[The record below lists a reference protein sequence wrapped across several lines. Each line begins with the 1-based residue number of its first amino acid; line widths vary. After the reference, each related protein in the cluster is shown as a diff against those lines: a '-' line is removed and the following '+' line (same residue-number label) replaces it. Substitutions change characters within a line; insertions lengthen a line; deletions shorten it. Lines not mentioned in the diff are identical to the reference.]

1 MNTFSMKRVA
11 LFLFAG
17 VLSLTVLQT
26 AAAQD
31 ANQSHT
37 VDVNVQSITDII
49 APGDVT
55 IDISPSNGDFT
66 GTATTSEGYDVTSNA
81 PGDKKVQVKV
91 TNENNVAELNSL
103 KILSAGTSAPGEAS
117 AKDVTLVGDGAS
129 DGTQDL
135 TTGFTGVDVDNL
147 SVKFEATVS
156 PDFDPTG
163 KNAEVTVQYTLTSTG
178 GGN

>member
-31 ANQSHT
+31 SHT
-37 VDVNVQSITDII
+37 VDVKVQSINDII

-66 GTATTSEGYDVTSNA
+66 GTATTSDGYDVTSNA
-81 PGDKKVQVKV
+81 PGGKKVQVKV
-91 TNENNVAELNSL
+91 TKESNVAELNSL

-117 AKDVTLVGDGAS
+117 ANDVTLVGDGAS

-135 TTGFTGVDVDNL
+135 TTGFTGVDVDDL
-147 SVKFEATVS
+147 SVEFEATVS
-156 PDFDPTG
+156 PDFSPDG
-163 KNAEVTVQYTLTSTG
+163 NAEVTVQYTLTSTG

>member
-1 MNTFSMKRVA
+1 RPWEDSSPE
-11 LFLFAG
+11 
-17 VLSLTVLQT
+17 LSRLRKVWESKLRKS
-26 AAAQD
+26 AS
-31 ANQSHT
+31 NCVSPNT
-37 VDVNVQSITDII
+37 VDVKVQSINDII

-66 GTATTSEGYDVTSNA
+66 GTATTSDGYDVTSNA
-81 PGDKKVQVKV
+81 PGGKKVQVKV

-117 AKDVTLVGDGAS
+117 ANDVTLVGDGAS
-129 DGTQDL
+129 DDTQDL

-156 PDFDPTG
+156 PDFDPNG
-163 KNAEVTVQYTLTSTG
+163 NNAEVTVQYTLT
-178 GGN
+178 GN

>member
-37 VDVNVQSITDII
+37 VDVKVQSINDII

-66 GTATTSEGYDVTSNA
+66 GTATTSDGYDVTSNA
-81 PGDKKVQVKV
+81 PGGKKVQVKV

-117 AKDVTLVGDGAS
+117 ANDVTLVGSEAPDA
-129 DGTQDL
+129 TQDL
-135 TTGFTGVDVDNL
+135 TTSFTGVDVDNL
-147 SVKFEATVS
+147 SVEFEATVS

-163 KNAEVTVQYTLTSTG
+163 NNAEVTVQYTLT
-178 GGN
+178 GN

>member
-31 ANQSHT
+31 AHT
-37 VDVNVQSITDII
+37 VDVKVQSINDII

-66 GTATTSEGYDVTSNA
+66 GTATASDGYDVTSNA
-81 PGDKKVQVKV
+81 PGGKKVQVKV
-91 TNENNVAELNSL
+91 TEENNIAELNSL
-103 KILSAGTSAPGEAS
+103 KILSAGTSAPGDAS
-117 AKDVTLVGDGAS
+117 AASDVTLVDDGAS
-129 DGTQDL
+129 DGTKDL
-135 TTGFTGVDVDNL
+135 TNVFTGVDVDNL
-147 SVKFEATVS
+147 SVEYEATVS

-163 KNAEVTVQYTLTSTG
+163 NAKVTVQYTLTSTG
-178 GGN
+178 GGD